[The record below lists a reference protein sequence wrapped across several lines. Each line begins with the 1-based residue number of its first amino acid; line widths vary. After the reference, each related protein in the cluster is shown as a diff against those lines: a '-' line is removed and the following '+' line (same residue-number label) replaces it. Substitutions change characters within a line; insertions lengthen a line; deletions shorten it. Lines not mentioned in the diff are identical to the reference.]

1 MTGKDM
7 MMHKLS
13 VLALAGV
20 LVAQA
25 AGAGDVPVEVSKL
38 AGSQVALH
46 VYPFLK
52 AEELRTLR
60 LVATNRD
67 ALSVFLPSKD
77 KTRFAAMALA
87 PDDGFLMDGAPAATA
102 VALGDFPDAAT
113 AAKATVDACN
123 AKRSKTAKKPC
134 VTVLEVGPAK

>member
-1 MTGKDM
+1 M
-7 MMHKLS
+7 MRRRVS
-13 VLALAGV
+13 GWTLAGV

-25 AGAGDVPVEVSKL
+25 ALAGDVPVEVSKL
-38 AGSQVALH
+38 DGAEVTLH

-52 AEELRTLR
+52 DEELRTLR

-77 KTRFAAMALA
+77 KTHFGALA
-87 PDDGFLMDGAPAATA
+87 LSPDDGFVINGAPADTA
-102 VALGDFPDAAT
+102 VALSDFPDAAT

-123 AKRSKTAKKPC
+123 AKRAKSAKKPC